1 MVVMISLRKNW
12 SSRMVHQTIALYF
25 SYRDPRTPWY
35 ARWFAAYVFIRTVSP
50 IDLIPDFIPVIGY
63 LDDLILTPLG
73 IWLAIKI
80 IPKDVL
86 EEARR
91 KANETSISDLPHAK
105 WYIILVILFWVLLL
119 TALLWASFPVI
130 IKILR

>member
-1 MVVMISLRKNW
+1 MVGMIALIKNW
-12 SSRMVHQTIALYF
+12 SNRMVHQTIALYF
-25 SYRDPRTPWY
+25 AYRDPRTPWY
-35 ARWFAAYVFIRTVSP
+35 ARWFAAYVFVRTVNP

-86 EEARR
+86 EESRL
-91 KANETSISDLPHAK
+91 KANEISISDLPHAK
-105 WYIILVILFWVLLL
+105 WYIILVILFWVLVLA
-119 TALLWASFPVI
+119 ALIWALFPVI